1 MQRIHKGLI
10 VFTMVGSIFVSPLLN
25 DSASAARLNPYPPST
40 VGNTM
45 SCNPNY
51 PAIKNQLPPCN
62 PYISEP
68 SNPEENNGTENGAI
82 TNPTDPSNDEAT
94 DDSVAPIVYYMGKDH
109 RINLDSY
116 ADHWEIKSGTNVISI
131 NEYGIV
137 SSHNYGTALVYFYH
151 KDGSYRV
158 YKIIV
163 EPYNI

>member
-1 MQRIHKGLI
+1 MQRIHKGFI
-10 VFTMVGSIFVSPLLN
+10 VFTLVGSLFASPLLS

-40 VGNTM
+40 GSNNM

-51 PAIKNQLPPCN
+51 PVIKNQLPPCS
-62 PYISEP
+62 PYVSEP
-68 SNPEENNGTENGAI
+68 SNPIKDDTSNGTI
-82 TNPTDPSNDEAT
+82 TNPTNPTNGVGT

-116 ADHWEIKSGTNVISI
+116 ADRWEIKSGTDVVSI

-137 SSHNYGTALVYFYH
+137 TSHNYGTAIVYFYH
-151 KDGSYRV
+151 QDGSYRV

-163 EPYNI
+163 EPYTI